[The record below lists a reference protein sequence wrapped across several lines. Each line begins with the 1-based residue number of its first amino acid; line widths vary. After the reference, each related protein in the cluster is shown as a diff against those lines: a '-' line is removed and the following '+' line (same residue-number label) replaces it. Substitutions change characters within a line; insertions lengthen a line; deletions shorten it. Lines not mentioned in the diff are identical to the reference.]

1 MLTILQQETEESV
14 SGLNLFLDH
23 NILEVLGATHL
34 KSKRELFDEYR
45 VFIQSFGG
53 GYRHIDCNTVLLYEV
68 IIHYNSRYKVTFS

>member
-14 SGLNLFLDH
+14 SGLDLYSDKK
-23 NILEVLGATHL
+23 ILYDLGATHL
-34 KSKRELFDEYR
+34 KAKREIFDEYR

-68 IIHYNSRYKVTFS
+68 IYYNSRYKVTFS